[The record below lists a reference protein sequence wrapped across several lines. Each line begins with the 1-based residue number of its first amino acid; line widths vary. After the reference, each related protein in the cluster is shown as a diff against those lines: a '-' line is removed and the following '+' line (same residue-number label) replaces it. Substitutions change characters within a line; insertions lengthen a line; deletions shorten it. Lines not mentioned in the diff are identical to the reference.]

1 MKKFVTRSCSILAVS
16 ISLAFILL
24 AAKSDKITL
33 QYNLLKDSIYKIN
46 TVADQVIEQTMM
58 GQTQTIK
65 NHIEGLMVFKVQ
77 NIEGNIILL
86 ESWYEKLKMVMDLP
100 TGKQEM
106 DSEHPDNGNPASAML
121 GKMINKHFTMKMTT
135 KGEIT
140 EVNSDKLLEDMV
152 AGVDEQQAAISKEMM
167 KQYVG
172 KDALKGSMEMMTRCF
187 PENEVSVGDSWTN
200 KSELTSIMSADVIM
214 NWKLTESKGGVSS
227 MVGSGTLK
235 SKEIN
240 PFTKM
245 NGYPMKF
252 DILGDQQIQSK
263 VDEKTGWVIESTTSS
278 EISGKAIVDASAQG
292 GGTMEIPMKIIS
304 KTVVT
309 GIK

>member
-1 MKKFVTRSCSILAVS
+1 MKKLVTRTRSIFAVS
-16 ISLAFILL
+16 ILLAFVLL

-33 QYNLLKDSIYKIN
+33 QYNLSKGSIYKIN
-46 TVADQVIEQTMM
+46 TVADQVIDQTMM

-65 NHIEGLMVFKVQ
+65 NHIEGLMVFQVQ
-77 NIEGNIILL
+77 SIEGNIILL
-86 ESWYEKLKMVMDLP
+86 ESWYEKLKMVMESP
-100 TGKQEM
+100 MGKQEM

-121 GKMINKHFTMKMTT
+121 GKMVNKHFTMKMTT

-152 AGVDEQQAAISKEMM
+152 AGIDEQQAATSKEMM

-187 PENEVSVGDSWTN
+187 PDNPVSIGESWTN
-200 KSELTSIMSADVIM
+200 KSELTSVMSADVVM
-214 NWKLTESKGGVSS
+214 NWKLTESKDGVSN
-227 MVGSGTLK
+227 MEGSGTMK

-252 DILGDQQIQSK
+252 EITGDQKTQSK
-263 VDEKTGWVIESTTSS
+263 VDEKTGWVIESTSSS
-278 EISGKAIVDASAQG
+278 EINGKAIVDASAQG
-292 GGTMEIPMKIIS
+292 GGTMEIPMKIVS

>member
-1 MKKFVTRSCSILAVS
+1 
-16 ISLAFILL
+16 
-24 AAKSDKITL
+24 
-33 QYNLLKDSIYKIN
+33 
-46 TVADQVIEQTMM
+46 
-58 GQTQTIK
+58 
-65 NHIEGLMVFKVQ
+65 
-77 NIEGNIILL
+77 
-86 ESWYEKLKMVMDLP
+86 
-100 TGKQEM
+100 
-106 DSEHPDNGNPASAML
+106 
-121 GKMINKHFTMKMTT
+121 
-135 KGEIT
+135 
-140 EVNSDKLLEDMV
+140 
-152 AGVDEQQAAISKEMM
+152 M
-167 KQYVG
+167 KQYIG

-187 PENEVSVGDSWTN
+187 PDKAVSVGDSWTN
-200 KSELTSIMSADVIM
+200 KSELTSIMSADIIM

-227 MVGSGTLK
+227 MEGSGRLK

-278 EISGKAIVDASAQG
+278 EINGKAIVDASAQG